1 MIVDA
6 QIHIWEAER
15 PDRPWPLAGA
25 EGRTLQPQRS
35 NPLSADEALAAM
47 NAAGVHRAI
56 LVPPSW
62 EGDRNDIALAAAC
75 AHPDRFAV
83 MGRIGS
89 SPAEIARLAQWRE
102 QRNMLGI
109 RLILA
114 RGSIWRSEGISHWL
128 WRAAETEGLPLMI
141 APSGALSLL
150 GEIAASHPDLK
161 IIIDHLGAR
170 IDLRGP
176 QAFSDLDI
184 LIGLARLPNVAVK
197 ATCLPAYS
205 MENRPWRDVMPYLRR
220 IFDFFG
226 PKRLFWGS
234 DLSRLPC
241 AYTELVD
248 FFRYSIDWLSGQD
261 RDDVMGEALMH
272 WLCWP
277 ASKAINLIDRDR

>member
-6 QIHIWEAER
+6 QIHIWEADR

-25 EGRTLQPQRS
+25 DGRTLKPQRA

-62 EGDRNDIALAAAC
+62 EGDRNDAALAAAC

-83 MGRIGS
+83 MGRVGADL
-89 SPAEIARLAQWRE
+89 AEMPRLAYWRR
-102 QRNMLGI
+102 QRNMLGL
-109 RLILA
+109 RVILA
-114 RGSIWRSEGISHWL
+114 QGSAWRSQGRAHWL
-128 WRAAETEGLPLMI
+128 WDAAETQGLPLMV
-141 APSGALSLL
+141 APSGALSLV
-150 GEIAASHPDLK
+150 GEIATSHPGLK
-161 IIIDHLGAR
+161 IIIDHMGAR
-170 IDLRGP
+170 ADLRGP
-176 QAFSDLDI
+176 QAFSDLEI

-205 MENRPWRDVMPYLRR
+205 MENRPWTDVMPYLRR
-220 IFDFFG
+220 IFEAFG

-248 FFRYSIDWLSGQD
+248 VFLHNIEWLSGQD
-261 RDDVMGEALMH
+261 RDDVMGEALLR
-272 WLCWP
+272 WLGW
-277 ASKAINLIDRDR
+277 SVGI